1 MIRIIKSN
9 FNQKVVD
16 GLLDGCL
23 LALKEKNIKDENINI
38 SEVPGAF
45 EIPFTIKNIL
55 SNDNSKK
62 LVTLM
67 HVNNEIGKILDL
79 KKVSSICK
87 KHSTYFHTDAVQSIG
102 HFRFDLDALDIDFLS
117 AL

>member
-1 MIRIIKSN
+1 
-9 FNQKVVD
+9 
-16 GLLDGCL
+16 
-23 LALKEKNIKDENINI
+23 
-38 SEVPGAF
+38 
-45 EIPFTIKNIL
+45 
-55 SNDNSKK
+55 
-62 LVTLM
+62 M